1 MEFVMSTITYK
12 LQEQETQA
20 FWQAIASKTKSL
32 VNLSFAVYTEGNSV
46 LKWIN
51 LNNKQPLHP
60 AQAFS
65 LLKKEN
71 AWYKN
76 EKDGKSVL
84 WRFSREQEYNIVIV
98 DDIQEV
104 RQFKQKDHFLL
115 WETSKGKYQAAFLL
129 DKYLDDEGIRKIQ
142 KALIDVYSGD
152 KACKG
157 ASHDVKMPGFF
168 NTKYLQNPPYIKLLH
183 VGKGILSVEQAL
195 QYYKKNIEPKEQKT
209 KDLKSLPKL
218 LTYRELGNRKK
229 DWQHF
234 YSLKGNKSDAD
245 FAYAL
250 YLMHFN
256 LSDEEIKQTLRVE
269 SDDIENRKK
278 GHLQDYL
285 DRTVTKARSH
295 FKPFEQEN

>member
-1 MEFVMSTITYK
+1 MPVNAFK

-20 FWQAIASKTKSL
+20 FWQAIVSKTKSL
-32 VNLSFAVYTEGNSV
+32 VNLSFAIYEDGNRV
-46 LKWIN
+46 LQWIN

-60 AQAFS
+60 AQVFS

-76 EKDGKSVL
+76 ERDGKSVL
-84 WRFSREQEYNIVIV
+84 WKFSPEQDYNIVIV
-98 DDIQEV
+98 DDIQEIQ
-104 RQFKQKDHFLL
+104 QFKEKDHFLL
-115 WETSKGKYQAAFLL
+115 WQTSNNKFQAAFLL

-142 KALIDVYSGD
+142 KTLIEVYRGD

-157 ASHDVKMPGFF
+157 ASHYVKMPGFF
-168 NTKYLQNPPYIKLLH
+168 NTKYLENPPYIKLLH
-183 VGKGILSVEQAL
+183 VGKSILSVEQAL
-195 QYYKKNIEPKEQKT
+195 QYYKKNIEPEEQKP

-256 LSDEEIKQTLRVE
+256 LTDEEIKQILLAE
-269 SDDIENRKK
+269 SEDIENRKK

-285 DRTVTKARSH
+285 DRTVTKARMH
-295 FKPFEQEN
+295 FKPFEEQEN

>member
-1 MEFVMSTITYK
+1 MSVNAFTF
-12 LQEQETQA
+12 QVQETQA

-32 VNLSFAVYTEGNSV
+32 VNLSFAIYEDGNRV
-46 LKWIN
+46 LQWIN
-51 LNNKQPLHP
+51 LNNKQPLP
-60 AQAFS
+60 PSQVFS

-84 WRFSREQEYNIVIV
+84 WKFSEGQTYNIVIV
-98 DDIQEV
+98 DDIQEIQ
-104 RQFKQKDHFLL
+104 QFKQKDHFLL
-115 WETSKGKYQAAFLL
+115 WQTSKGKHQAAFLL
-129 DKYLDDEGIRKIQ
+129 DSYLDDEGIRKIQ
-142 KALIDVYSGD
+142 KTLIEVYKGD

-157 ASHDVKMPGFF
+157 ASHFVKMPGLF
-168 NTKYLQNPPYIKLLH
+168 NTKYLQDPPYIKLLH
-183 VGKGILSVEQAL
+183 IGKSILSVEQAL
-195 QYYKKNIEPKEQKT
+195 QYYKVNIEPKEQKP

-229 DWQHF
+229 DWWHF
-234 YSLKGNKSDAD
+234 YNLKGNKSDAD

-256 LSDEEIKQTLRVE
+256 LTDEEIKQILRAE
-269 SDDIENRKK
+269 SDDIENRKR

-285 DRTVTKARSH
+285 DRTVTKARMH
-295 FKPFEQEN
+295 FKPFDEEN